1 MAEREPET
9 KTYKQLS
16 TGRVETAVPGSDVEK
31 ALKEQGYV
39 EIDPETGEVKNKKD
53 AAQAAAATVVKP
65 LNPDAKVTTEAD
77 DEIAS
82 ATVETK
88 QPSGEPT
95 CRVFRRSRLLY
106 RGSSMSRRSQANA
119 LGG

>member
-53 AAQAAAATVVKP
+53 AAQAAANAMPKP
-65 LNPDAKVTTEAD
+65 LNPDAKTTTEAD
-77 DEIAS
+77 DEAAKAATETPPAPPEPPAPAVPKKLNPS
-82 ATVETK
+82 ADK
-88 QPSGEPT
+88 P
-95 CRVFRRSRLLY
+95 
-106 RGSSMSRRSQANA
+106 N
-119 LGG
+119 